1 MSPTVEPNLVA
12 RDAVTKRLGYP
23 DDTIVGFISGNFNI
37 IHAGHLRLF
46 KFAREVSDCVI
57 IGLEQ
62 DDNEGVTVPQALRAE
77 ALGGLE
83 MIDMVVDIGDDLEQF
98 LRLLCPDIIIKGKEF
113 ENQFNLEGK
122 VAEDT
127 GARLMFASGEYV
139 FSATD
144 LINREF
150 SADGPSLASEAHEYV
165 QRHNLDPQAL
175 KEKLLRV
182 ADLKTLVI
190 GDLIVDQYVFCD
202 PVGMS
207 QEDPTLVV
215 TPNRQQKF
223 VGGAGIVA
231 AHAGGLGGKVT
242 YSGLIGED
250 ETGSYAKEQL
260 AQFGVA
266 AEMTVDET
274 RPTTMKT
281 RYRASGKTLLRVN
294 ELRQHDVSGAA
305 LERLKSATLDRLADF
320 ELVIFS
326 DFSYGCLP
334 DDLVR
339 DLICVGRD
347 NNICMTADSQSSS
360 QMGDILRFGN
370 MDLLTPTEREARLAI
385 RNFSDGIASL
395 FGELRERSHAE
406 NLVITM
412 GADGMLVN
420 GLREGTN
427 FVDSLP
433 AFNPNPVDVAG
444 AGDSVLST
452 MSSALAVDCS
462 IWEAAFLG
470 ALAASVQVSRTGN
483 LPITRDDLFNALDG
497 LRNR

>member
-1 MSPTVEPNLVA
+1 MSPSIEPKLVA
-12 RDAVTKRLGYP
+12 RDAVTRRLGYP

-46 KFAREVSDCVI
+46 KFASEVSDCVI
-57 IGLEQ
+57 IGLER
-62 DDNEGVTVPQALRAE
+62 DDNDGVTVPQALRAE
-77 ALGGLE
+77 ALDGLE
-83 MIDMVVDIGDDLEQF
+83 MIDMVVDIGEDLEQF
-98 LRLLCPDIIIKGKEF
+98 LRLLNPDIIIKGKEF
-113 ENQFNLEGK
+113 EDQINLEGK
-122 VAEDT
+122 IAEDT

-144 LINREF
+144 LVNREF
-150 SADGPSLASEAHEYV
+150 SANGLSLASEAYEYI

-175 KEKLLRV
+175 KEKLFRI

-202 PVGMS
+202 PIGMS

-215 TPNRQQKF
+215 TPNRRQKF

-231 AHAGGLGGKVT
+231 AHVGGLGCKVA
-242 YSGLIGED
+242 YGGLIGDD
-250 ETGSYAKEQL
+250 EAGSYAKEQL

-266 AEMTVDET
+266 AELIVDET

-294 ELRQHDVSGAA
+294 ELRQHDVSGVA

-320 ELVIFS
+320 EMVIFS

-334 DDLVR
+334 YDLVR
-339 DLICVGRD
+339 DLISVGRD

-360 QMGDILRFGN
+360 QMGDVLKFGK
-370 MDLLTPTEREARLAI
+370 MHLLTPTEREARLATQ
-385 RNFSDGIASL
+385 NFSDGIAYL
-395 FGELRERSHAE
+395 IGELRERSHAE

-412 GADGMLVN
+412 GADGMLIN
-420 GLREGTN
+420 GPREGTN

-433 AFNPNPVDVAG
+433 ALNPNPVDVAG
-444 AGDSVLST
+444 AGDSVLAT

-470 ALAASVQVSRTGN
+470 TLAASVQVSRAGN
-483 LPITRDDLFNALDG
+483 LPITRDDLFNMLDG

>member
-1 MSPTVEPNLVA
+1 MSPTVESNLVA

-266 AEMTVDET
+266 AELTVDET

-395 FGELRERSHAE
+395 FGELRERSQSE

-412 GADGMLVN
+412 GADGMLIN
-420 GLREGTN
+420 GPREGTN

>member
-266 AEMTVDET
+266 AELTVDET

-305 LERLKSATLDRLADF
+305 LERLRGATLDRLADF